1 MREFFLGWKRKVGV
15 VMLVMALIAM
25 GGWLRGQSYWDY
37 VFISSHSGNNG
48 GSLHFHSSRQ
58 GLTWGKV
65 EHFIDA
71 TTYSASSF
79 RVFRDTQPIDQ
90 LVLSHMEMMD
100 GPETIDWRWK
110 WGGFDFGKW
119 ECTDDMTVSYW
130 SVPYYSIVVPLT
142 LLSAFL
148 LLSKTRPSTPIKIT
162 EPTPGRGA

>member
-37 VFISSHSGNNG
+37 FFISSHSGNNG

-119 ECTDDMTVSYW
+119 EGAQEINVSYW

>member
-1 MREFFLGWKRKVGV
+1 MREFFRGWKRKVGV
-15 VMLVMALIAM
+15 LTLVMALVAT
-25 GGWLRGQSYWDY
+25 GGWVRGQSYWDY
-37 VFISSHSGNNG
+37 VFIVSQSGSNG

-71 TTYSASSF
+71 TTYGASSF

-90 LVLSHMEMMD
+90 LVLSHLEMMV

-119 ECTDDMTVSYW
+119 E
-130 SVPYYSIVVPLT
+130 
-142 LLSAFL
+142 
-148 LLSKTRPSTPIKIT
+148 
-162 EPTPGRGA
+162 GADEIGLAHEMWARD